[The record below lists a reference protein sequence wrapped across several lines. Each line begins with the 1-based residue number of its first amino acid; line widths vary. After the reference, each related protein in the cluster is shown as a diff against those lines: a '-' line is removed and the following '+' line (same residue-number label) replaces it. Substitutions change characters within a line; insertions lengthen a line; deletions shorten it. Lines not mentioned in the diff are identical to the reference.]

1 MANAN
6 GEPLTRHQVLASL
19 QKICDAFVKKVAAKK
34 EANNPVLIRDARG
47 KIFTYGSFRLGVY
60 GPGSDIDTL
69 VVAPRYVER
78 EDYFKYFPDLLLE
91 MAPFGAIS
99 NLSIV
104 RNAFVPIIKFEYSD
118 ISIDLIFSRIATLKQ
133 LPADKDWGLKDNNLL
148 RGLDE
153 PELRSLNGT
162 RVTDEIMDLV
172 PEPTTFRL
180 ALRAIKLWAQRRAI
194 YANIMGYPGGVAWA
208 MMVARV
214 CQLYPKAASAVIVNK
229 FFHIISRWP
238 WPQPVLLKHIED
250 GPLQVRIWNPKN
262 YPGDRYHLMPIIT
275 PAYPSMCST
284 FNITQSAK
292 TVILQELER
301 AGEITDGIMMGRR
314 PWKDL
319 FTKHTFFTEDY
330 KYYISVTSTSK
341 TKEAHKVWSG
351 YVESKVRL
359 LVQGLERHPSIAIAR
374 PFNKGYDRVHWC
386 KNDAEIEQVQNGSLA
401 HIMKEKPETAEPTVK
416 TEAQT
421 SQPVAEIG
429 QKVAEKTNQGN
440 TDGETRVK
448 EELQGFGG
456 VKPEP
461 EDEITNLQDLPMHSE
476 MVKVKNEIPENGATE
491 NGDVK
496 NEMMKA
502 EDADAEIKKEDVKKE
517 GMEIW
522 TTCHYIGLTLA
533 QGKCP
538 FFSDRVCLVRTLVS
552 SSGESLVLTLEILIL
567 QAPNPSICPIKSTSS
582 RSCAVVGMSSK
593 SSSTP

>member
-1 MANAN
+1 M
-6 GEPLTRHQVLASL
+6 
-19 QKICDAFVKKVAAKK
+19 KKVAEKK

-47 KIFTYGSFRLGVY
+47 KIFTYGSYRLGVY

-69 VVAPRYVER
+69 VVAPRYVDR
-78 EDYFKYFPDLLLE
+78 DDYFKYFPDLLVE
-91 MAPFGAIS
+91 MAPFGAIA
-99 NLSIV
+99 NLSVV
-104 RNAFVPIIKFEYSD
+104 REAFVPIIKFEYSG

-153 PELRSLNGT
+153 RELRSLNGT

-229 FFHIISRWP
+229 FFHIIARWP

-250 GPLQVRIWNPKN
+250 GPLQVRIWNPKH
-262 YPGDRYHLMPIIT
+262 YPGDKYHLMPIIT

-301 AGEITDGIMMGRR
+301 AAQISDAIMVGQR

-319 FTKHTFFTEDY
+319 FTKHTFFTKDF
-330 KYYISVTSTSK
+330 KYYINVISTSK

-374 PFNKGYDRVHWC
+374 PFNKAFDRVHWC

-401 HIMKEKPETAEPTVK
+401 FVSKEKPDIAESK
-416 TEAQT
+416 
-421 SQPVAEIG
+421 I
-429 QKVAEKTNQGN
+429 KV
-440 TDGETRVK
+440 
-448 EELQGFGG
+448 ELQPAEAVAADATNGQQTKPVLEANSVKAEDEGLSK

-461 EDEITNLQDLPMHSE
+461 EEDTSANLQNLPAHLSPAKIKQE
-476 MVKVKNEIPENGATE
+476 VQEDGTAVAA
-491 NGDVK
+491 NGDHD
-496 NEMMKA
+496 NTQPIKA
-502 EDADAEIKKEDVKKE
+502 ETADAKIKKEDIPQKE

-522 TTCHYIGLTLA
+522 TSCHYIGLTLA
-533 QGKCP
+533 EGECSFPCCEIVWSMWTYVTDSGTKKKL
-538 FFSDRVCLVRTLVS
+538 CLNFCEHLNYRRQITRS
-552 SSGESLVLTLEILIL
+552 IISG
-567 QAPNPSICPIKSTSS
+567 
-582 RSCAVVGMSSK
+582 G
-593 SSSTP
+593 